1 MAWYVIYDNA
11 TGRLESESSIEV
23 VPQEGKAVLQLVDRP
38 NVGVGGVMWDEVTRA
53 FIARP
58 PKVLIDRWEDFQTSN
73 DPAIVDFR
81 TAYNSLNAANK
92 TRVREFLIAVLG
104 RFRYRNQSESVRL
117 E

>member
-1 MAWYVIYDNA
+1 MAWYVIYDNT
-11 TGRLESESSIEV
+11 TGRLESESNIEIE
-23 VPQEGKAVLQLVDRP
+23 PKTGKTILQLAERP
-38 NVGVGGVMWDEVTRA
+38 SVGVGGVMWDETTRT
-53 FIARP
+53 FIVRP

-73 DPAIVDFR
+73 DPVIVDFR